1 MAKRRA
7 RAVLKKG
14 NQMNYN
20 KEMEEKKI
28 QEADFGKVYWC
39 PNLNKHVELSGID
52 ACDGATFY
60 VREFDVIDGDYVQAL
75 KYYMVEKTEL
85 FPIPEGTYSTR
96 RCNEFFK

>member
-39 PNLNKHVELSGID
+39 PNLN
-52 ACDGATFY
+52 
-60 VREFDVIDGDYVQAL
+60 
-75 KYYMVEKTEL
+75 
-85 FPIPEGTYSTR
+85 
-96 RCNEFFK
+96 